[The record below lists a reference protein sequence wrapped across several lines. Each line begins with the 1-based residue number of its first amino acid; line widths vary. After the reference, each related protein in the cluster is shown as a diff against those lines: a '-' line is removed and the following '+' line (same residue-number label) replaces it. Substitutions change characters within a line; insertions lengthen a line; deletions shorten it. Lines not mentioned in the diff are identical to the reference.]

1 MPMHTTNY
9 QSTLILP
16 SADSKTTMALVPK
29 KSDSVAGLQYE
40 IMAAAPYKMTSD
52 DVVFEVYARR
62 NTILDGSR
70 DTARATFFSKGQPC
84 LRASP
89 LVKSHG
95 YGVHADEK
103 SRIALIAMESDDFA
117 RLLAD
122 ESVTKRPGMRTSR
135 G

>member
-16 SADSKTTMALVPK
+16 SSDSKATTSQIPK
-29 KSDSVAGLQYE
+29 KTDSVAGLQYE
-40 IMAAAPYKMTSD
+40 IISSAPYEMTSD
-52 DVVFEVYARR
+52 DAVFEVFARR
-62 NTILDGSR
+62 TKVAVADR
-70 DTARATFFSKGQPC
+70 AAARATFFSKGQPC

-95 YGVHADEK
+95 FGVYADSE
-103 SRIALIAMESDDFA
+103 SRIALVAMESLDFA
-117 RLLAD
+117 RLVGD
-122 ESVTKRPGMRTSR
+122 DSVTKRLGMRTSR